1 VLNGNLFRIDLSYV
15 FAICSKRLL
24 KYSQAINMRVVILDA
39 FANSTTN
46 IWCAGRICRRKLV
59 LGARV

>member
-1 VLNGNLFRIDLSYV
+1 MSIV
-15 FAICSKRLL
+15 L

-39 FANSTTN
+39 FANLTTD
-46 IWCAGRICRRKLV
+46 IWCAGRICRGKLV